1 MLDITRFCSILSQS
15 VWKIWLSCN
24 MFDSIE
30 AYIHLHLYERKQGFS
45 PTRMHFRSKDLI
57 TCGYPPFFYTSCDE
71 FMCVLCCSHILCCCR
86 GTAESGVA
94 LKPPLLTPSSYVFK
108 SPFFSDVCICY
119 RCPYVCWWG
128 CLCGGFLL

>member
-1 MLDITRFCSILSQS
+1 
-15 VWKIWLSCN
+15 

-108 SPFFSDVCICY
+108 SPFSPMYAFVTDVRTFVDEGAFVDFFIMNSFSDTSHKHGHWVHT
-119 RCPYVCWWG
+119 RNT
-128 CLCGGFLL
+128 F